1 VHNTLFLILRRMRAP
16 LIFLILSYAISIL
29 GMTLIPG
36 VDAHGQPA
44 PPMDF
49 FHAFYVVSYTATTI
63 GFGELPGTFSDA
75 QRAWVI
81 VTIYMTVIVWLY
93 SIGSILKLLQDPT
106 LLRAARGN
114 RFAARIKHLHQPFYL
129 IAGCGETGSLLMH
142 ALDSRN
148 QQAVV
153 LDIDPERVGSLELGQ
168 YHLDIPALTADAS
181 LPENLL
187 MAGLNHPL
195 CAGVIALTND
205 DRANLSV
212 AVTTKLLRPELPALC
227 RADSLETAANMTS
240 FGTDEVVIAFEVF
253 GEHLALAVNS
263 PGHHLLYE
271 WLTSVPGDPLTEPL
285 EPPRGKWVLCG
296 YGRFGKAI
304 AHHLKRA
311 GIELVVVEAA
321 PDLTG
326 CEDCIVGRGTEAHT
340 LLEAGIDQAVGI
352 VAGTDDDI
360 NNLSIV
366 MTARQINPGLFT
378 VLRQNRHANAP
389 LFQRFQASVTMQ
401 PSSIVA
407 HEFLSLLTTPLLS
420 RFLNGI
426 QVHDDAWVDVLISRI
441 AATLEN
447 SVPEVWDVALSGIQ
461 AEAVW
466 EAMRD
471 GSAVTL
477 LALTRNPVER
487 EAGLGCIP
495 LLLKRGEAEILMP
508 EPDTLLQSGDQI
520 LFCGTRQARNLQALG
535 LYNFNVLNY
544 LLTGQDAPGGK
555 VWRLLEQLGR
565 KRPIPEPGTANPPD
579 LHTWQAPP
587 PPK

>member
-1 VHNTLFLILRRMRAP
+1 MHNTLFLILRRMRAP
-16 LIFLILSYAISIL
+16 LIFLIISYAIALL
-29 GMTLIPG
+29 GMTLTPG
-36 VDAHGQPA
+36 VDAQGRPA

-63 GFGELPGTFSDA
+63 GFGEVPGAFSEA
-75 QRAWVI
+75 QRAWTTV
-81 VTIYMTVIVWLY
+81 VIYMTVIVWLY
-93 SIGSILKLLQDPT
+93 SIGSILSLLQDPA

-114 RFAARIKHLHQPFYL
+114 RFAARVKRLRQPFYL
-129 IAGCGETGSLLMH
+129 IAGCGETGTILMH

-187 MAGLNHPL
+187 TAGLNHPL

-212 AVTTKLLRPELPALC
+212 AVTTKLLRPELRALC

-253 GEHLALAVNS
+253 GEHLAMAVNS

-271 WLTSVPGDPLTEPL
+271 WLTSVPEAPLAEPL

-304 AHHLKRA
+304 AHHLKRV
-311 GIELVVVEAA
+311 GIELVVVEAN
-321 PDLTG
+321 PDKTG
-326 CEDCIVGRGTEAHT
+326 CIDCIVGSGAEAHT

-366 MTARQINPGLFT
+366 MTARQLNPGIFT

-389 LFQRFQASVTMQ
+389 LFQRFQANVTMQ

-420 RFLNGI
+420 RFLTMVR
-426 QVHDDAWVDVLISRI
+426 VHDDAWVDVLISRI
-441 AATLEN
+441 AAVLEDT
-447 SVPEVWDVALSGIQ
+447 VPEVWDVELSGTQ
-461 AEAVW
+461 TEAVW

-471 GSAVTL
+471 GTPVTL
-477 LALTRNPVER
+477 QALMRNPVER
-487 EAGLGCIP
+487 DEELGCIP
-495 LLLKRGEAEILMP
+495 LLLKRGETATLMP
-508 EPDTLLQSGDQI
+508 EPETLLQVGDHL
-520 LFCGTRQARNLQALG
+520 LFCGARQVRNLQALG
-535 LYNFNVLNY
+535 LNNFNVLSY
-544 LLTGQDAPGGK
+544 LITGHDAPGGK
-555 VWRLLEQLGR
+555 VWRWAEQFG
-565 KRPIPEPGTANPPD
+565 KKAPATA
-579 LHTWQAPP
+579 L
-587 PPK
+587 K